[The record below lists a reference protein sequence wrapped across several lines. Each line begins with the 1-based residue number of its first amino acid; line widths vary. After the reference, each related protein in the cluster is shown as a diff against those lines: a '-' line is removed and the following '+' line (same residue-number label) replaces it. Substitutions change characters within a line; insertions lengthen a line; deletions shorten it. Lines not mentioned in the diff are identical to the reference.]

1 MDIGQDILNTTPL
14 GPLQTSLL
22 EHISK
27 LISFGESLTRQR
39 IQIFTP
45 LLEKSQGDMQQCTD
59 MLCIE
64 RSDQGIVTRQLKGN
78 HTWQSMLKNGQPL
91 IGSEY
96 DQRQHVFPVVDNGG
110 RIIGGISFTLS
121 PSIKIEQYEQEY
133 TLSDTMQRLM
143 LTATDEQIQSYE
155 PIS

>member
-27 LISFGESLTRQR
+27 LYILWRVFDPSR

-45 LLEKSQGDMQQCTD
+45 LLKKSHGDVQQGAD

-64 RSDQGIVTRQLKGN
+64 RSEAGIVTRHVKGN
-78 HTWQSMLKNGQPL
+78 HTWHVMMENGQHSL
-91 IGSEY
+91 GGDHEF
-96 DQRQHVFPVVDNGG
+96 RQHVFPVVDNGG
-110 RIIGGISFTLS
+110 RIIGGFPLHCPHLS
-121 PSIKIEQYEQEY
+121 
-133 TLSDTMQRLM
+133 R
-143 LTATDEQIQSYE
+143 
-155 PIS
+155 

>member
-45 LLEKSQGDMQQCTD
+45 LLEKSQGDMQQRAD

-64 RSDQGIVTRQLKGN
+64 RSEQGVITRQIKGN
-78 HTWQSMLKNGQPL
+78 NTWHSMMGNGQPL
-91 IGSEY
+91 IGIEH

-110 RIIGGISFTLS
+110 RIIGG
-121 PSIKIEQYEQEY
+121 
-133 TLSDTMQRLM
+133 
-143 LTATDEQIQSYE
+143 
-155 PIS
+155 

>member
-1 MDIGQDILNTTPL
+1 MDIGQDILNRTPL

-45 LLEKSQGDMQQCTD
+45 LLEKSQGDVQQREKSQQCAD

-64 RSDQGIVTRQLKGN
+64 RSDQGITTCQLKGS
-78 HTWQSMLKNGQPL
+78 HTWHAMMKDGQPL
-91 IGSEY
+91 IGL
-96 DQRQHVFPVVDNGG
+96 DDKQRQYVFPIVDNGG

-121 PSIKIEQYEQEY
+121 PSIKADMSKNIFC
-133 TLSDTMQRLM
+133 LIRCNVLC
-143 LTATDEQIQSYE
+143 
-155 PIS
+155 

>member
-1 MDIGQDILNTTPL
+1 MDIGQDILNTTSL

-45 LLEKSQGDMQQCTD
+45 LLEKSQGDMQQRAD

-64 RSDQGIVTRQLKGN
+64 RSEQGLHHFFPT
-78 HTWQSMLKNGQPL
+78 
-91 IGSEY
+91 
-96 DQRQHVFPVVDNGG
+96 HV
-110 RIIGGISFTLS
+110 
-121 PSIKIEQYEQEY
+121 
-133 TLSDTMQRLM
+133 
-143 LTATDEQIQSYE
+143 
-155 PIS
+155 

>member
-39 IQIFTP
+39 IRFYT
-45 LLEKSQGDMQQCTD
+45 LLESPQGDMQHRAD

-64 RSDQGIVTRQLKGN
+64 RKRARCYYST
-78 HTWQSMLKNGQPL
+78 
-91 IGSEY
+91 
-96 DQRQHVFPVVDNGG
+96 
-110 RIIGGISFTLS
+110 
-121 PSIKIEQYEQEY
+121 IKRE
-133 TLSDTMQRLM
+133 
-143 LTATDEQIQSYE
+143 
-155 PIS
+155 

>member
-45 LLEKSQGDMQQCTD
+45 LLESSQGSMQLRAD

-64 RSDQGIVTRQLKGN
+64 RSDQGIITRQLKGSN
-78 HTWQSMLKNGQPL
+78 TWHSMLKNGQPL
-91 IGSEY
+91 IGVEH
-96 DQRQHVFPVVDNGG
+96 DQWQHVFPVVDNGG
-110 RIIGGISFTLS
+110 RI
-121 PSIKIEQYEQEY
+121 
-133 TLSDTMQRLM
+133 
-143 LTATDEQIQSYE
+143 
-155 PIS
+155 

>member
-1 MDIGQDILNTTPL
+1 MDIGQDILNRTPL

-45 LLEKSQGDMQQCTD
+45 LLETGQGEKSQQCAD

-64 RSDQGIVTRQLKGN
+64 RSDQGITTCQLKGS
-78 HTWQSMLKNGQPL
+78 HTWHAMMKDGQPL
-91 IGSEY
+91 IG
-96 DQRQHVFPVVDNGG
+96 
-110 RIIGGISFTLS
+110 
-121 PSIKIEQYEQEY
+121 
-133 TLSDTMQRLM
+133 
-143 LTATDEQIQSYE
+143 
-155 PIS
+155 

>member
-45 LLEKSQGDMQQCTD
+45 LLKKSHGNVQQGAD

-64 RSDQGIVTRQLKGN
+64 RSEAGIVTRYVKGN
-78 HTWQSMLKNGQPL
+78 HTWHVMMENGQPL
-91 IGSEY
+91 IGGDHEF
-96 DQRQHVFPVVDNGG
+96 RQHVFPVVDNGG
-110 RIIGGISFTLS
+110 RIIGGISQFGF
-121 PSIKIEQYEQEY
+121 PH
-133 TLSDTMQRLM
+133 
-143 LTATDEQIQSYE
+143 
-155 PIS
+155 

>member
-1 MDIGQDILNTTPL
+1 MDIGQDILNRTPL

-45 LLEKSQGDMQQCTD
+45 LLKKSHGNVQQGAD

-64 RSDQGIVTRQLKGN
+64 RSETGIVTRHVKGN
-78 HTWQSMLKNGQPL
+78 HT
-91 IGSEY
+91 
-96 DQRQHVFPVVDNGG
+96 
-110 RIIGGISFTLS
+110 
-121 PSIKIEQYEQEY
+121 
-133 TLSDTMQRLM
+133 
-143 LTATDEQIQSYE
+143 
-155 PIS
+155 

>member
-1 MDIGQDILNTTPL
+1 MDIGQDILNRTPL

-45 LLEKSQGDMQQCTD
+45 LLETGQGERSQQCAD

-64 RSDQGIVTRQLKGN
+64 RSDQGITTRQLKGS
-78 HTWQSMLKNGQPL
+78 HTWHAMMKDGQPL
-91 IGSEY
+91 IGL
-96 DQRQHVFPVVDNGG
+96 DD
-110 RIIGGISFTLS
+110 
-121 PSIKIEQYEQEY
+121 K
-133 TLSDTMQRLM
+133 
-143 LTATDEQIQSYE
+143 QSYYWGY
-155 PIS
+155 IFYIITIY

>member
-45 LLEKSQGDMQQCTD
+45 LLEKPQGDVQHRAD
-59 MLCIE
+59 MLCI
-64 RSDQGIVTRQLKGN
+64 
-78 HTWQSMLKNGQPL
+78 
-91 IGSEY
+91 
-96 DQRQHVFPVVDNGG
+96 
-110 RIIGGISFTLS
+110 
-121 PSIKIEQYEQEY
+121 
-133 TLSDTMQRLM
+133 
-143 LTATDEQIQSYE
+143 
-155 PIS
+155 

>member
-45 LLEKSQGDMQQCTD
+45 LLKKLQGDVP
-59 MLCIE
+59 
-64 RSDQGIVTRQLKGN
+64 RSV
-78 HTWQSMLKNGQPL
+78 W
-91 IGSEY
+91 
-96 DQRQHVFPVVDNGG
+96 
-110 RIIGGISFTLS
+110 
-121 PSIKIEQYEQEY
+121 IKRREH
-133 TLSDTMQRLM
+133 
-143 LTATDEQIQSYE
+143 
-155 PIS
+155 

>member
-45 LLEKSQGDMQQCTD
+45 PLLKKSHGNVQQGAD

-64 RSDQGIVTRQLKGN
+64 RSETGIVTHHLKGN
-78 HTWQSMLKNGQPL
+78 HTWHVMMENGQPL
-91 IGSEY
+91 IGE
-96 DQRQHVFPVVDNGG
+96 DNEFRQHVFPVVDNGG

-121 PSIKIEQYEQEY
+121 PH
-133 TLSDTMQRLM
+133 LSR
-143 LTATDEQIQSYE
+143 
-155 PIS
+155 